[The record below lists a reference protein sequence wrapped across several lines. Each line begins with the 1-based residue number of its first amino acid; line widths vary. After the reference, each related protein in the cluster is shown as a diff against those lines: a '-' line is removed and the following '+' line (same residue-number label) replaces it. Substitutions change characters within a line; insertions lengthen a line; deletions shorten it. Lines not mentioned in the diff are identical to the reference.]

1 MSKPNATKIMVIRHA
16 EKPDSTLNGVKESG
30 EASKHDLIV
39 RGWQRAGALV
49 CFFAPTNGL
58 LQSAKLAQPEYLFAS
73 NPSDDGDQ
81 AGDAGSNGESKS
93 HRPEETIKPLSEKL
107 NVQIDLTWSKG
118 QETEV
123 AAAAQ
128 ACDGVVLIAWQH
140 EAIYKIANAILGDLS
155 GPQTWPRNRFNIVYV
170 FDRDAATGKY
180 SFDQAPQCLLVG
192 DQPEVIQQNLAAV
205 PESVSL

>member
-140 EAIYKIANAILGDLS
+140 EAIYKIANAILGNLS
-155 GPQTWPRNRFNIVYV
+155 APQTRLLGIPVTTAGALTPITQN
-170 FDRDAATGKY
+170 
-180 SFDQAPQCLLVG
+180 APAYFRRKRG
-192 DQPEVIQQNLAAV
+192 A
-205 PESVSL
+205 